1 MQATTIGLDI
11 AKQMFFA
18 VGKDSRGRQVW
29 RKRLRRAQVLAFFAQ
44 QAPCLVGLEAG
55 GGAQY
60 WARQLQT
67 HGHTVK
73 VMAPRHVKAFRRGQK
88 NDYNDAGAIG
98 EAAGQPAVRGVP
110 LKSAAQQDLQA
121 LHRVRD
127 GLVRQR
133 TAVVNRVRG
142 LLAEQG
148 IVLAAGIG
156 RFRRLLPALV
166 EEQAT
171 PALSAVV
178 RRLVGREYER
188 VRALDGDIKDL
199 ERELVAASQAD
210 AAGQRLQAVPGFGPI
225 GTTAL
230 LGAVGDGR
238 AFRSGRELAAWL
250 GLVPRQ
256 HTTGGKP
263 RLYGISKRGDKRLRA
278 VLIHGAR
285 AVVRHAARKADP
297 LSRWIRAVQARR
309 GTNVATVALANKLV
323 RIAWVLLARAEPYAP
338 VRAAA

>member
-1 MQATTIGLDI
+1 MQATTIGLDM
-11 AKQMFFA
+11 AKQVFFV
-18 VGKDSRGRQVW
+18 VGADRQGRQVW
-29 RKRLRRAQVLAFFAQ
+29 RKRLRRGQVGEFFAQ
-44 QAPCLVGLEAG
+44 QAPCLVGLEAC

-60 WARQLQT
+60 WARQLQAQ
-67 HGHTVK
+67 GHDVK
-73 VMAPRHVKAFRRGQK
+73 VMAPRHVRAFRRGQK

-98 EAAGQPAVRGVP
+98 EAARQPAVRGVA

-156 RFRRLLPALV
+156 RFRWLVPALV
-166 EEQAT
+166 EESAT
-171 PALSAVV
+171 PALSGVV
-178 RRLVGREYER
+178 RRLVRQEYAR
-188 VRALDGDIKDL
+188 VRGLDEDITAL
-199 ERELVAASQAD
+199 ERDLRAVSEAD
-210 AAGQRLQAVPGFGPI
+210 AACQRLQAVPGFGPI

-230 LGAVGDGR
+230 RGAVGDGR
-238 AFRSGRELAAWL
+238 SFRSGRELAAWL

-278 VLIHGAR
+278 LLIHGAR

-297 LSRWIRAVQARR
+297 LSRWIRVVQARR

-323 RIAWVLLARAEPYAP
+323 RIAWVVLARGEPYVPA
-338 VRAAA
+338 RAAA